1 MPTKEKTE
9 TQLLRLIG
17 NTPLQVEITL
27 LRTGTYES
35 QSGRRLSAALL
46 PHAGGREYFDGL
58 IITGAPVEKLDFKD
72 VLYWDELRRVM
83 DWADGHAFSTLYIC
97 WAAQAGLYYHYGVDK
112 HPLENKLFG
121 VFDVALTD
129 RRDKL
134 LRGFDDVF
142 TVPMSRHTQVDEDAL
157 TKCSELIVL
166 ARSDETGMA
175 LARSADGQRVFAT
188 GHSRYDRDTLAREY
202 FRART
207 RACPFVSLSTI
218 FPGTTPPRLR
228 LRWHSHANLTVFQL
242 AELFCLSGDP
252 LPAWRFTPLSLS
264 EEKGEP
270 IMLISQLLAARK
282 PQMSCEIFPP
292 KRFAKVEEVRG
303 VIDRLCEIKP
313 AFISVTY
320 GAAGNTPIL
329 PGRQANM
336 WNRAACPL
344 LSHLTCINSP
354 ISDVNRVLDELESAG
369 LKNVLAL
376 RSDVPPGMEFPEAT
390 IFIMP
395 RS

>member
-1 MPTKEKTE
+1 MPVKIPDALPATRILTEENIFVMTEKRSASQDIRALRIAILNLMPTKEKTE

-35 QSGRRLSAALL
+35 QNTDEGYLRLFYRTLEDVKE
-46 PHAGGREYFDGL
+46 EYFDGL

-175 LARSADGQRVFAT
+175 LARSADGRRVFAT
-188 GHSRYDRDTLAREY
+188 GHSEYDRDTLAREY
-202 FRART
+202 FRDLDKGLPIRL
-207 RACPFVSLSTI
+207 PQHY
-218 FPGTTPPRLR
+218 FPGDDPAKAPP
-228 LRWHSHANLTVFQL
+228 LRWHSHANLLFSNWLNYFVYQETPFQL
-242 AELFCLSGDP
+242 GD
-252 LPAWRFTPLSLS
+252 LHR
-264 EEKGEP
+264 
-270 IMLISQLLAARK
+270 
-282 PQMSCEIFPP
+282 
-292 KRFAKVEEVRG
+292 
-303 VIDRLCEIKP
+303 
-313 AFISVTY
+313 
-320 GAAGNTPIL
+320 
-329 PGRQANM
+329 
-336 WNRAACPL
+336 
-344 LSHLTCINSP
+344 
-354 ISDVNRVLDELESAG
+354 
-369 LKNVLAL
+369 
-376 RSDVPPGMEFPEAT
+376 
-390 IFIMP
+390 
-395 RS
+395 